1 MNRSKIGWMA
11 AGVIAAGIVVLVLW
25 GLPDRLPPE
34 EQIARAE
41 VESRLNQIQEAK
53 EQEKQPEK
61 AEPTD
66 APSGP
71 DSAPEPEQPAKEEV
85 MLPEE
90 APDVFKVKFE
100 CSNGD
105 IVVECHKDWAPL
117 GVQRFYE
124 LVKSGY
130 YDNSAFFR
138 VVPGFVVQFG
148 LAGDPVMTAAWRNK
162 RLQDDPVK
170 ESNLPG
176 TLTFATSGPNTR
188 TTQLFINTGN
198 NARLDGM
205 GFAPF
210 AKVVEG
216 MDVVK
221 TINAEYGERPDQ
233 GLITAEGNAYVSRNF
248 PNITLINK
256 ASFLQ

>member
-1 MNRSKIGWMA
+1 MKRSKFGWIA
-11 AGVIAAGIVVLVLW
+11 AGVIAVGVIAFAFW
-25 GLPDRLPPE
+25 GRPDRLPPE
-34 EQIARAE
+34 EKQARAE
-41 VESRLNQIQEAK
+41 VASRLDEIEKDKTREAQTDEK
-53 EQEKQPEK
+53 ASPEKQP
-61 AEPTD
+61 D
-66 APSGP
+66 QQ
-71 DSAPEPEQPAKEEV
+71 APEEKT

-100 CSNGD
+100 CSNGNF
-105 IVVECHKDWAPL
+105 VAECHKDWAPL

-124 LVKSGY
+124 LVKGGY
-130 YDNSAFFR
+130 YDKSAFFR

-148 LAGDPVMTAAWRNK
+148 LAGDPAMTAAWKNK
-162 RLQDDPVK
+162 RLKDDPVT
-170 ESNLPG
+170 ESNVPG
-176 TLTFATSGPNTR
+176 TMTFATSGPNTR

-221 TINAEYGERPDQ
+221 TINAEYGEEPNQ
-233 GLITAEGNAYVSRNF
+233 GLITAEGNAYLSSNF

-256 ASFLQ
+256 ASIVE